1 MPMVPTRAVMLTGAA
16 AASAVVAATCSDN
29 GWRKPKLRKFVFS
42 AHAVEVVMA
51 SAVLT
56 VDDLLSAI
64 FASFDAWD
72 GAAACVCRA
81 WRQVWADT
89 DDGRRGLRQVTL
101 DPRMLT
107 LDPVSMCSP
116 PSGAWHGVQQRDGVV
131 IVDASMQVRHRLV
144 MQNIVGRVART
155 HS

>member
-1 MPMVPTRAVMLTGAA
+1 
-16 AASAVVAATCSDN
+16 
-29 GWRKPKLRKFVFS
+29 
-42 AHAVEVVMA
+42 MA

-56 VDDLLSAI
+56 VYDLLSAI

-81 WRQVWADT
+81 WRQMWANT

-107 LDPVSMCSP
+107 LDPVIMCSP

-131 IVDASMQVRHRLV
+131 IVDASM
-144 MQNIVGRVART
+144 
-155 HS
+155 

>member
-1 MPMVPTRAVMLTGAA
+1 M
-16 AASAVVAATCSDN
+16 SDN
-29 GWRKPKLRKFVFS
+29 VRKPKLRKFLFS

-81 WRQVWADT
+81 WRQMWADT
-89 DDGRRGLRQVTL
+89 DDGRRNINININIFTP
-101 DPRMLT
+101 PRR
-107 LDPVSMCSP
+107 
-116 PSGAWHGVQQRDGVV
+116 AHA
-131 IVDASMQVRHRLV
+131 I
-144 MQNIVGRVART
+144 
-155 HS
+155 